1 MQTIRRTA
9 DGYEFE
15 GEIIGGGI
23 SEACDFLRWLGAQD
37 DEIVEV
43 RSNGRVLIR
52 GRLADVAAL
61 AYLGI
66 GGATLGRVRR
76 AICWNGNNAAVTPAG
91 RRRPTPRP

>member
-1 MQTIRRTA
+1 MGMQTIRRTA

-23 SEACDFLRWLGAQD
+23 SEACDFLRWLGARD

-43 RSNGRVLIR
+43 RSNGRGLIR

-61 AYLGI
+61 AY
-66 GGATLGRVRR
+66 
-76 AICWNGNNAAVTPAG
+76 
-91 RRRPTPRP
+91 